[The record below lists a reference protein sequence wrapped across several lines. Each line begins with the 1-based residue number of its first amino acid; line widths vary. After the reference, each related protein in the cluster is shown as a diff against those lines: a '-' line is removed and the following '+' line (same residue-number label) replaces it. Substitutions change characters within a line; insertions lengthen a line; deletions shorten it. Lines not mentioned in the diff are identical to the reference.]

1 MQVEATKF
9 MLWAQDMSRAVRFW
23 NGTFGFPT
31 RFYDEH
37 WTELDLGGPSLALH
51 GGHDGSTRE
60 SGFSVQVKDLE
71 GALTAIQAAGG
82 TIVRNAEA
90 RPNEPIR
97 LAEVRDPEGNQFTV
111 TEYVGDSRS

>member
-9 MLWAQDMSRAVRFW
+9 ILWAEDMARAVAFW
-23 NGTFGFPT
+23 TGTFGFPV

-37 WTELDLGGPSLALH
+37 WTELDLGSSSLALH

-60 SGFSVQVKDLE
+60 TGLSIQVSDLAV
-71 GALTAIQAAGG
+71 ALATIRSAGG
-82 TIVRNAEA
+82 TIAKEPQS

-97 LAEVRDPEGNQFTV
+97 LAEARDPEGNQFMV
-111 TEYVGDSRS
+111 TEYVGDSR